1 MMMSGFALMIV
12 GSLMTLLSS
21 LFGIIIG
28 IAFITTGFFITHSL
42 TSSSVG
48 AESKQAK
55 AHASSLY
62 LLFYY
67 MGSSIVGSAGGW
79 FWLHGGW
86 SAIVG
91 LTVVLSL
98 IEYF

>member
-1 MMMSGFALMIV
+1 
-12 GSLMTLLSS
+12 
-21 LFGIIIG
+21 
-28 IAFITTGFFITHSL
+28 THSL

-91 LTVVLSL
+91 LTVFLSL
-98 IEYF
+98 IGIFLAVYTSHAKAH

>member
-12 GSLMTLLSS
+12 GSLMTLLTS

-62 LLFYY
+62 LLFTIWVQVL
-67 MGSSIVGSAGGW
+67 SVRQVVGSGC
-79 FWLHGGW
+79 
-86 SAIVG
+86 
-91 LTVVLSL
+91 TVVGMRLL
-98 IEYF
+98 A

>member
-1 MMMSGFALMIV
+1 VAL
-12 GSLMTLLSS
+12 
-21 LFGIIIG
+21 
-28 IAFITTGFFITHSL
+28 
-42 TSSSVG
+42 
-48 AESKQAK
+48 K
-55 AHASSLY
+55 ANKLKHMLVRFTY
-62 LLFYY
+62 CFYY

-98 IEYF
+98 IGIFLAVYTSHAKAH

>member
-1 MMMSGFALMIV
+1 M
-12 GSLMTLLSS
+12 
-21 LFGIIIG
+21 
-28 IAFITTGFFITHSL
+28 
-42 TSSSVG
+42 G

-86 SAIVG
+86 GAIVG

>member
-28 IAFITTGFFITHSL
+28 IAFITTGFITHSL

-62 LLFYY
+62 LLFT
-67 MGSSIVGSAGGW
+67 IWVQ
-79 FWLHGGW
+79 
-86 SAIVG
+86 
-91 LTVVLSL
+91 VLSAQRADGSGYTVAGVRL
-98 IEYF
+98 SV